1 MADVLGDATAKPEGQ
16 RTLSRAEE
24 VSVAVEQTR
33 ATLDRA
39 LRVLVR
45 MIAARG
51 FNLTEV
57 RGKGPHATELN
68 TELAKLRD
76 DPTGECAAAEAAQEI
91 LMVGVVGDGA
101 TADTPLPNPGTPAA
115 AAGPKAHGTAMAVIV
130 VDKGSVQTARD
141 ALARAKAHPARV
153 SQLVVVSR
161 VKPTPFTQRFW
172 STQTNPR
179 VDFFLLTDVQQV
191 VIDHKLVKP
200 HVVLTAEQ
208 AARVRARYAGG
219 KLPKLLTSDP
229 PVKFLG
235 IEPGS
240 VVAVEETWGRGPG
253 STTFFEV
260 EPRDTT

>member
-33 ATLDRA
+33 ATLGRA

-51 FNLTEV
+51 YNLTEV
-57 RGKGPHATELN
+57 RGKGPDVTELN
-68 TELAKLRD
+68 TELAKLQED
-76 DPTGECAAAEAAQEI
+76 GAECAAAEAAQDI
-91 LMVGVVGDGA
+91 LLVGVVGDGA
-101 TADTPLPNPGTPAA
+101 TADAPLPSPGTPAA
-115 AAGPKAHGTAMAVIV
+115 AAGSKAHGAAMAVIV

-141 ALARAKAHPARV
+141 ALARVKAHPARV
-153 SQLVVVSR
+153 SQVVVVSR

-179 VDFFLLTDVQQV
+179 VDFFLLPDVQQV

-219 KLPKLLTSDP
+219 KLPKLWTSDP

-253 STTFFEV
+253 SATFFEV